1 MRVQACGWPCH
12 DEQVNETPEV
22 VDDVAGSRFVVEED
36 GQVAE
41 LVYQLDGDRLVL
53 LHTGVP
59 IELEGRGIGSRLVAA
74 AFDEAERRGLTVVP
88 LCPFV
93 RDWLKRH
100 PDAAATVPIAGL
112 KAPRAQS

>member
-12 DEQVNETPEV
+12 DGQVNETPEI
-22 VDDVAGSRFVVEED
+22 VDDVADSRFVVEED

-74 AFDEAERRGLTVVP
+74 
-88 LCPFV
+88 PFV

>member
-12 DEQVNETPEV
+12 DGQVNETPEV
-22 VDDVAGSRFVVEED
+22 VDDVAGSRFVD
-36 GQVAE
+36 
-41 LVYQLDGDRLVL
+41 QLDGDRLVL

-59 IELEGRGIGSRLVAA
+59 IELEGRGIGSMLVAA
-74 AFDEAERRGLTVVP
+74 AFGEAERRGLTVVP

-112 KAPRAQS
+112 KAPHAQS

>member
-12 DEQVNETPEV
+12 DGQVKETPEV

-59 IELEGRGIGSRLVAA
+59 IELEGRGIGSMLVAA
-74 AFDEAERRGLTVVP
+74 AFGEAERRGLTIVP